1 MQNTESSKEIRIIST
16 FTIIT
21 AFFVVLVNV
30 VSLYHINTLHIVT
43 ENLYNHPLKV
53 SNASLNLTNGVL
65 EIHRDMKDIVLFSS
79 ESEFKKLI
87 LKVDME
93 EKEVYRYLNIIRL
106 NILGDEG
113 KKLYLETYELFK
125 KWKPIRDNVIELVSK
140 KEFSKAIL
148 ITKEEGARH
157 VVKLENSAM
166 ILNQYAKNKANN
178 FKNKAHNTFQNF
190 KSINIILTILTLI
203 VIFYFTYY
211 IKKRIKNYIQ
221 STQDVNERFELAI
234 AGSNDG
240 LWDWNLQDGTV
251 YFSPRWKDMLG
262 YRDDELPNEFKTWQD
277 RVHPDDIDDAMEKI
291 KIAHSDPSVEYNNV
305 HRLRHKDGSWVWV
318 LDRGQTIF
326 DKDQKPIRMLGFHT
340 DITKQK
346 KLELELFEKDHL
358 LQESQRLSTIGS
370 WKLDFNADKLT
381 WSDETYNIFEL
392 DKNNFEPSYENF
404 INIIHPEDRDEVNRV
419 YKESLVSKTPY
430 EIVHRLLMK
439 DGSIKYVNES
449 CETVF
454 DTYGKPIISIGTIQD
469 ITKQKLVEDKLINL
483 KQQFEQFME
492 FMPANIII
500 KEDDNVIYANSST
513 NTFFKSKSIVG
524 KTIDELFDT
533 QRAKKIKEF
542 EKEAYEKGFNEEIL
556 EITNNN
562 NEKKIYRNMSFVI
575 KDKKKRKLGIVSID
589 ITKEYNANKE
599 ISRVLS
605 AFERTN
611 VSVVITDLSGDI
623 QYVNPS
629 WCKVTGYSRDELI
642 GNNPRIV
649 KSGAISE
656 QTYKKMWEELTSGNV
671 WHSELKNLAKDG
683 TEFWEDSTIM
693 PSFDNDGVIDGYI
706 SFKLEISDKIKLRQE
721 LEDKEEIMIAQSR
734 HAAMGEMIS
743 MIAHQWRQPISVIAM
758 DANNILVDVELD
770 AIEKES
776 LKTDLDDILHQ
787 TNYLSQTIDDF
798 RNFFKPTKMKDE
810 VLVSDVFKESFLVI
824 DKSLENN
831 NIEVINNFST
841 DTKVFIYSR
850 ELLQVFINILKNAKE
865 ALIENRDDNR
875 KIINNI
881 YEDNGY
887 IIIKICD
894 NAGGIKEDIVDDI
907 FNPYFTTKD
916 SMNGT
921 GIGLYMSK
929 TIIEK
934 HFNGVISAYN
944 NEDGACFEIKF
955 PIMLMEEL
963 SDG

>member
-1 MQNTESSKEIRIIST
+1 MQNTKSSKEIKIISI
-16 FTIIT
+16 FTIVT
-21 AFFVVLVNV
+21 AFFIVLVNI

-53 SNASLNLTNGVL
+53 SNASLNVTKGVL

-79 ESEFKKLI
+79 ESEFQKLI
-87 LKVDME
+87 LKVDNE
-93 EKEVYRYLNIIRL
+93 EKKVYRYLKIIRL
-106 NILGDEG
+106 NILGDNG
-113 KKLYLETYELFK
+113 KILYQDTYKLFK
-125 KWKPIRDNVIELVSK
+125 EWKNIRDKVIKLVAK
-140 KEFSKAIL
+140 KEFTKAIL

-157 VVKLENSAM
+157 VLKLEKSAM
-166 ILNQYAKNKANN
+166 LLNKYATNKANN
-178 FKNKAHNTFQNF
+178 FKNKAHNTFENF
-190 KSINIILTILTLI
+190 KFINIILTILTLI
-203 VIFYFTYY
+203 IIFYFTYY
-211 IKKRIKNYIQ
+211 IKKRIQNYIQ
-221 STQDVNERFELAI
+221 SIQQVNERFELAI

-240 LWDWNLQDGTV
+240 LWDWNLQNETV
-251 YFSPRWKDMLG
+251 YFSPRWKSMLG
-262 YRDDELPNEFKTWQD
+262 YADNELVNEFQTWQS
-277 RVHPDDIDDAMEKI
+277 RVHPDDLEDAMEKI
-291 KIAHSDPSVEYNNV
+291 KLAHGDPSIEYISV
-305 HRLRHKDGSWVWV
+305 HRLRHKDDSWVWV

-326 DKDQKPIRMLGFHT
+326 DKDNKPIRMIGFHT

-346 KLELELFEKDHL
+346 KLELDLFEKDHL

-370 WKLDFNADKLT
+370 WKLDFNTDKLT

-392 DKNNFEPSYENF
+392 DKDKFEPNYENF
-404 INIIHPEDRDEVNRV
+404 INIIHPEDRDEVNRA
-419 YKESLVSKTPY
+419 YNESLIGKKPY
-430 EIVHRLLMK
+430 KIVHRLLMH

-492 FMPANIII
+492 FMPASIII
-500 KEDDNVIYANSST
+500 KEKDVVIYANSST
-513 NTFFKSKSIVG
+513 NDFFKCDSIVG
-524 KTIDELFDT
+524 KTVNELFDKDK
-533 QRAKKIKEF
+533 AKKINEF
-542 EKEAYEKGFNEEIL
+542 ERKAYEKGFNEEVL
-556 EITNNN
+556 EIYNADND
-562 NEKKIYRNMSFVI
+562 KKIYRNMSFVI
-575 KDKKKRKLGIVSID
+575 KDKKKQKLGIVSID
-589 ITKEYNANKE
+589 ITKEYLANKE
-599 ISRVLS
+599 IARVLS
-605 AFERTN
+605 AFDRSN
-611 VSVVITDLSGDI
+611 ISVVITDLLGNI
-623 QYVNPS
+623 QYVNSS
-629 WCKVTGYSRDELI
+629 WCSVTGYSKEELI

-656 QTYKKMWEELTSGNV
+656 QTYKKMWEELTSGKV

-706 SFKLEISDKIKLRQE
+706 AFKLEISDKIRLRQE

-770 AIEKES
+770 SIEKES
-776 LKTDLDDILHQ
+776 LKIDLDDILYQ

-810 VLVSDVFKESFLVI
+810 VLVSDVFQESFLVI
-824 DKSLENN
+824 DKSLKNN

-841 DTKVFIYSR
+841 NSKVVIYSR

-865 ALIENRDDNR
+865 ALLENREIDR
-875 KIINNI
+875 KITNNI
-881 YEDNGY
+881 YEKDGH
-887 IIIKICD
+887 IIITICD
-894 NAGGIKEDIVDDI
+894 NAGGIEESIMEEI

-934 HFNGVISAYN
+934 HFNGIIFAYN
-944 NEDGACFEIKF
+944 KNDGVCFEIRF
-955 PIMLMEEL
+955 PINGREL
-963 SDG
+963 SNNG